1 VSIKL
6 NTEEKLMYPPK
17 VNRAKPDDRLR
28 ALSTL
33 ALAFSSDPL
42 LRWMFPPS
50 DSYFANV
57 IQTFDV
63 FAGHSIDGDTCLIT
77 SAFEGAAMWLA
88 PGIETDEEAVG
99 ETFAKIFSPEFL
111 PKVGEM
117 LAAMDSYHPHDDNCW
132 YLPLIGV
139 DPGHQNKGVGA
150 ALMKHMT
157 EKLDDE
163 GAMAYLESSNQKNI
177 SLYLRHGFEV
187 IGEIQI
193 YDSPIV
199 TPMVRKCR

>member
-1 VSIKL
+1 MYSPEVS
-6 NTEEKLMYPPK
+6 
-17 VNRAKPDDRLR
+17 RAKLDDRLR

-42 LRWMFPPS
+42 LRWMLPSS
-50 DSYFANV
+50 DSYLAN
-57 IQTFDV
+57 ITKIFDV
-63 FAGHSIDGDTCLIT
+63 FAGNSIGGETCLIT
-77 SAFEGAAMWLA
+77 SSFEGVAMWLA
-88 PGIETDEEAVG
+88 PGVEADEDAVSD
-99 ETFAKIFSPEFL
+99 TFARIFSPEFL
-111 PKVGEM
+111 PRVNEI
-117 LAAMDSYHPHDDNCW
+117 LATMESYHPHDDNCW

-157 EKLDDE
+157 EKLDNE
-163 GAMAYLESSNQKNI
+163 SAMAYLESSNQKNI

-199 TPMVRKCR
+199 TPMIRKCR

>member
-1 VSIKL
+1 
-6 NTEEKLMYPPK
+6 MYPPK
-17 VNRAKPDDRLR
+17 VSRAKPDDRFR

-33 ALAFSSDPL
+33 ALAFCSDPL
-42 LRWMFPPS
+42 LRWMFPS
-50 DSYFANV
+50 SESYFAN
-57 IQTFDV
+57 IIEIFDV
-63 FAGHSIDGDTCLIT
+63 FGGHSIDGDTCLIT
-77 SAFEGAAMWLA
+77 PAFEGAALWVA
-88 PGIETDEEAVG
+88 PGVETNEEEVG
-99 ETFAKIFSPEFL
+99 KIFEKIFSPHFL

-117 LAAMDSYHPHDDNCW
+117 LAAMDSYHPHDGNCW

-157 EKLDDE
+157 EKLDNE
-163 GAMAYLESSNQKNI
+163 GAIAYLESSNQKNI

-187 IGEIQI
+187 IGEVQVH
-193 YDSPIV
+193 DSPIV

>member
-1 VSIKL
+1 
-6 NTEEKLMYPPK
+6 MYPLE
-17 VNRAKPDDRLR
+17 VSWAKPDDRLR
-28 ALSTL
+28 VLSTL

-42 LRWMFPPS
+42 VRWMFPS
-50 DSYFANV
+50 SHSYFAN
-57 IQTFDV
+57 IIETFDV

-88 PGIETDEEAVG
+88 PGTETNEEVVG
-99 ETFAKIFSPEFL
+99 EKFAKIFSPEFL
-111 PKVGEM
+111 PKVNEM
-117 LAAMDSYHPHDDNCW
+117 LGIMDSYHPHDDNCW

-157 EKLDDE
+157 EKLDNG
-163 GAMAYLESSNQKNI
+163 GAMAYLESSNKKNI

-199 TPMVRKCR
+199 TPMMRKGR

>member
-1 VSIKL
+1 MYSPEVS
-6 NTEEKLMYPPK
+6 
-17 VNRAKPDDRLR
+17 RAKPDDRLR

-33 ALAFSSDPL
+33 ALAFSSDSL
-42 LRWMFPPS
+42 LRWMLPSS
-50 DSYFANV
+50 DSYLAN
-57 IQTFDV
+57 IIKIFDV
-63 FAGHSIDGDTCLIT
+63 FAGNSIDGETCLIT
-77 SAFEGAAMWLA
+77 SSFEGAAMWLA
-88 PGIETDEEAVG
+88 PGVEADEDAVSD
-99 ETFAKIFSPEFL
+99 TFARIFSPEFL
-111 PKVGEM
+111 PRVNEI
-117 LAAMDSYHPHDDNCW
+117 LATMESYHPHDDNCW

-157 EKLDDE
+157 EKLDNE
-163 GAMAYLESSNQKNI
+163 SAMAYLESSNQKNI

-199 TPMVRKCR
+199 TPMIRKCR

>member
-1 VSIKL
+1 MYLPEVSL
-6 NTEEKLMYPPK
+6 
-17 VNRAKPDDRLR
+17 AKPDDRLH

-42 LRWMFPPS
+42 LRWMFPS
-50 DSYFANV
+50 SYSYFANV
-57 IQTFDV
+57 IETFEA
-63 FAGHSIDGDTCLIT
+63 FAGHSIDGGTCLIT

-88 PGIETDEEAVG
+88 PNAEMHEEAFE
-99 ETFAKIFSPEFL
+99 ETLSKIFSPEFL
-111 PKVGEM
+111 PKVSEM
-117 LAAMDSYHPHDDNCW
+117 LATMDSYRPHDDNCW

-150 ALMKHMT
+150 ALMKNMT
-157 EKLDDE
+157 NKLDNE
-163 GAMAYLESSNQKNI
+163 GAMAYLESSNKKNI

-187 IGEIQI
+187 VGEIQI
-193 YDSPIV
+193 HESPIV

>member
-1 VSIKL
+1 
-6 NTEEKLMYPPK
+6 MYPPE
-17 VNRAKPDDRLR
+17 VSRAKPDDRLR

-42 LRWMFPPS
+42 LRWMFPSS
-50 DSYFANV
+50 DSYFEN
-57 IQTFDV
+57 IIETFDV
-63 FAGHSIDGDTCLIT
+63 FAGHSVDGDTCLIT

-88 PGIETDEEAVG
+88 PGAEMDEDAVD

-111 PKVGEM
+111 PKVSEI
-117 LAAMDSYHPHDDNCW
+117 LATMESYHPNDDNCW

-139 DPGHQNKGVGA
+139 DPGHQNKGVGS

-157 EKLDDE
+157 EKLDNE

-199 TPMVRKCR
+199 TPMTRKCR

>member
-1 VSIKL
+1 MYSPEVS
-6 NTEEKLMYPPK
+6 
-17 VNRAKPDDRLR
+17 RAKVDDRLR

-42 LRWMFPPS
+42 LRWMLPSS
-50 DSYFANV
+50 DSYLAN
-57 IQTFDV
+57 IIKIFDV
-63 FAGHSIDGDTCLIT
+63 FAGNSIDGETCLIT
-77 SAFEGAAMWLA
+77 SSFEGAAMWLA
-88 PGIETDEEAVG
+88 PGVEADEDAVSD
-99 ETFAKIFSPEFL
+99 TFARIFSPEFL
-111 PKVGEM
+111 PKVNEI
-117 LAAMDSYHPHDDNCW
+117 LATMESYHPHDDNCW

-157 EKLDDE
+157 EKLDNE
-163 GAMAYLESSNQKNI
+163 SAMAYLESSNQKNI

-199 TPMVRKCR
+199 TPMIRKCR

>member
-1 VSIKL
+1 
-6 NTEEKLMYPPK
+6 MYPPE
-17 VNRAKPDDRLR
+17 VSRAKPDDRLR

-42 LRWMFPPS
+42 LRWMFPSS
-50 DSYFANV
+50 DSYLAN
-57 IQTFDV
+57 IIETFDV
-63 FAGHSIDGDTCLIT
+63 FAGNSIDGETCLIT
-77 SAFEGAAMWLA
+77 SSFEGAAMWLA
-88 PGIETDEEAVG
+88 PGVETDEDAIG
-99 ETFAKIFSPEFL
+99 DTFARIFSPKFL
-111 PKVGEM
+111 PKVNEI
-117 LAAMDSYHPHDDNCW
+117 LATMESYHPHDDNCW

-187 IGEIQI
+187 IGEIQV

>member
-1 VSIKL
+1 
-6 NTEEKLMYPPK
+6 MYPP
-17 VNRAKPDDRLR
+17 VISLAKADDRLR
-28 ALSTL
+28 VLSTL
-33 ALAFSSDPL
+33 ALAFCSDPL
-42 LRWMFPPS
+42 LRWMFPS
-50 DSYFANV
+50 SADYFAN
-57 IQTFDV
+57 IIETFDV
-63 FAGHSIDGDTCLIT
+63 FAGHSIDGDCCLIT

-88 PGIETDEEAVG
+88 PGAETDEDAVG
-99 ETFAKIFSPEFL
+99 ETFAKIFSNDFL
-111 PKVGEM
+111 PKVNEI
-117 LAAMDSYHPHDDNCW
+117 LATMDSYHPHDENCW

-187 IGEIQI
+187 IGEIQV

>member
-1 VSIKL
+1 
-6 NTEEKLMYPPK
+6 MYPPE
-17 VNRAKPDDRLR
+17 VSRAKPDDRLR

-42 LRWMFPPS
+42 LRWMFPSS
-50 DSYFANV
+50 DSYLAN
-57 IQTFDV
+57 ITKIFDV
-63 FAGHSIDGDTCLIT
+63 FAGNSIGGETCLIT
-77 SAFEGAAMWLA
+77 SSFEGVAMWLA
-88 PGIETDEEAVG
+88 PGVEADEDAVSD
-99 ETFAKIFSPEFL
+99 TFARIFSPKFL
-111 PKVGEM
+111 PKVNEI
-117 LAAMDSYHPHDDNCW
+117 LATMESYHPHDDNCW

-150 ALMKHMT
+150 ALMEHMT
-157 EKLDDE
+157 EKLDNE
-163 GAMAYLESSNQKNI
+163 SAIAYLESSNQKNI

-199 TPMVRKCR
+199 TPMIRKCR

>member
-1 VSIKL
+1 
-6 NTEEKLMYPPK
+6 MYPTE
-17 VNRAKPDDRLR
+17 VSLAKAGDRLR

-42 LRWMFPPS
+42 LRWMFPS
-50 DSYFANV
+50 SHSYLAN
-57 IQTFDV
+57 IIETFDV

-77 SAFEGAAMWLA
+77 PAFEGAAMWLA
-88 PGIETDEEAVG
+88 PGAATDEDAVG
-99 ETFAKIFSPEFL
+99 EAFAKIFSPEFL
-111 PKVGEM
+111 PKVSEI
-117 LAAMDSYHPHDDNCW
+117 LAAMEAYHPHDENCW
-132 YLPLIGV
+132 YVPLIGL
-139 DPGHQNKGVGA
+139 DPGQQNKGVGA

-157 EKLDDE
+157 EKLDNE

-193 YDSPIV
+193 YNSPIV
-199 TPMVRKCR
+199 TPMIRKCR

>member
-1 VSIKL
+1 
-6 NTEEKLMYPPK
+6 MYPPE
-17 VNRAKPDDRLR
+17 VSRAKPDDRLR

-42 LRWMFPPS
+42 LRWMFPSS
-50 DSYFANV
+50 DSYLAN
-57 IQTFDV
+57 IIETFDV
-63 FAGHSIDGDTCLIT
+63 FAGNSIDGETCLIT
-77 SAFEGAAMWLA
+77 SSFEGAAMWLA
-88 PGIETDEEAVG
+88 PGVETDEDAIG
-99 ETFAKIFSPEFL
+99 DTFARIFSPKFL
-111 PKVGEM
+111 PKVNEI
-117 LAAMDSYHPHDDNCW
+117 LATMESYHPHDDNCW

-157 EKLDDE
+157 EKLDNG
-163 GAMAYLESSNQKNI
+163 GAMAYLESSNKKNI

>member
-1 VSIKL
+1 MK
-6 NTEEKLMYPPK
+6 YPPE
-17 VNRAKPDDRLR
+17 VSWAKPDDRVG

-33 ALAFSSDPL
+33 ALAFCSDPL
-42 LRWMFPPS
+42 LRWMFPSS
-50 DSYFANV
+50 DSYFSN
-57 IQTFDV
+57 IIETFDV
-63 FAGHSIDGDTCLIT
+63 FAGHSVEGNTCLVT
-77 SAFEGAAMWLA
+77 SDFEGTAMWLA
-88 PGIETDEEAVG
+88 PGAETDEEAVG
-99 ETFAKIFSPEFL
+99 ETFAKIFSPDFL
-111 PKVGEM
+111 PKVSEM
-117 LAAMDSYHPHDDNCW
+117 LATMDSYHPHDDNCW

-157 EKLDDE
+157 EKLDNE
-163 GAMAYLESSNQKNI
+163 RAMAYLESSNQKNI

-193 YDSPIV
+193 YNSPIV

>member
-1 VSIKL
+1 
-6 NTEEKLMYPPK
+6 MYPPE
-17 VNRAKPDDRLR
+17 VSRAKPDDRLR

-42 LRWMFPPS
+42 LRWMFPSS
-50 DSYFANV
+50 DSYLAN
-57 IQTFDV
+57 IIETFDV
-63 FAGHSIDGDTCLIT
+63 FAGNSIDGETCLIT
-77 SAFEGAAMWLA
+77 SSFEGAAMWLA
-88 PGIETDEEAVG
+88 PGVETDEDAISD
-99 ETFAKIFSPEFL
+99 TFARIFSPEFL
-111 PKVGEM
+111 PKVNEI
-117 LAAMDSYHPHDDNCW
+117 LATMESYHPHDDNCW

-157 EKLDDE
+157 EKLDNE
-163 GAMAYLESSNQKNI
+163 SAIAYLESSNQKNI

-199 TPMVRKCR
+199 TPMIRKCR

>member
-1 VSIKL
+1 
-6 NTEEKLMYPPK
+6 MYPPK
-17 VNRAKPDDRLR
+17 VSRAKLDDRLR
-28 ALSTL
+28 VLSTL

-42 LRWMFPPS
+42 LRWMLPSS
-50 DSYFANV
+50 DSYLAN
-57 IQTFDV
+57 IIAIFEV

-77 SAFEGAAMWLA
+77 PGFEGAALWLA
-88 PGIETDEEAVG
+88 PGVETDEEAVG
-99 ETFAKIFSPEFL
+99 ETFEKIFSPEFL

-117 LAAMDSYHPHDDNCW
+117 LATMDSYHPNDDNCW

-157 EKLDDE
+157 ERLDNE
-163 GAMAYLESSNQKNI
+163 GGMAYLESSNQKNI

>member
-1 VSIKL
+1 MYSPEVS
-6 NTEEKLMYPPK
+6 
-17 VNRAKPDDRLR
+17 RAKLDDRLR

-33 ALAFSSDPL
+33 ALAFSSDSL
-42 LRWMFPPS
+42 LRWMLPSS
-50 DSYFANV
+50 DSYLAN
-57 IQTFDV
+57 IIKIFDV
-63 FAGHSIDGDTCLIT
+63 FAGNSIDGETCLIT
-77 SAFEGAAMWLA
+77 SSFEGAAMWLA
-88 PGIETDEEAVG
+88 PGVEADEDAVSD
-99 ETFAKIFSPEFL
+99 TFARIFSPEFL
-111 PKVGEM
+111 PRVDEIF
-117 LAAMDSYHPHDDNCW
+117 AAMESYHPHDDNCW

-157 EKLDDE
+157 EKLDNE
-163 GAMAYLESSNQKNI
+163 SAMAYLESSNQKNI

-199 TPMVRKCR
+199 TPMIRKCR

>member
-1 VSIKL
+1 M
-6 NTEEKLMYPPK
+6 MYAPE
-17 VNRAKPDDRLR
+17 VNRAKSDDRLR

-42 LRWMFPPS
+42 LRWMFPSS
-50 DSYFANV
+50 DSYFAN
-57 IQTFDV
+57 IIETFDV

-88 PGIETDEEAVG
+88 PGAEADEDTIG

-111 PKVGEM
+111 PKVSEI
-117 LAAMDSYHPHDDNCW
+117 LETMDSYHPDDDNCW

-139 DPGHQNKGVGA
+139 DPGHQSKGVGA

-157 EKLDDE
+157 GKLDDE
-163 GAMAYLESSNQKNI
+163 GAMAYLESSNKKNI

-199 TPMVRKCR
+199 TPMMRKCR